1 MAATEQTDLVGKST
15 SSRSQAS
22 LRSGVQLTA
31 YLAHMFVQG
40 LIVIVPIVVAVY
52 VILWILESA
61 EGFARGLIF
70 EHLPGEYYVPGMGLA
85 LLIAATLLVGWLAAQ
100 ARPRLALR
108 LAERLMRRT
117 PLFGMVYSPV
127 RDLMNLFGDGVQDR
141 LGQVVLIEIPNT
153 NIETLGFITREDLS
167 DLPDGLCKD
176 DHVIVYVQWSSQI
189 GGYCFVVPRSAV
201 RPVNVSV
208 EEGMRWALT
217 AGISAPTCNRSDDD
231 GKGGSQPSNVVSRA
245 PHCEFQQEAIQSGYP
260 SDVVSRKGEETCRQT
275 ISRSI

>member
-1 MAATEQTDLVGKST
+1 
-15 SSRSQAS
+15 
-22 LRSGVQLTA
+22 
-31 YLAHMFVQG
+31 MFIQG
-40 LIVIVPIVVAVY
+40 LIVIVPVVVAVY

-70 EHLPGEYYVPGMGLA
+70 DHLPGQYYVPGMGLA
-85 LLIAATLLVGWLAAQ
+85 LLIAVTLLVGWLALQ
-100 ARPRLALR
+100 AGPRWALR

-117 PLFGMVYSPV
+117 PMFGMVYSPV

-153 NIETLGFITREDLS
+153 NIETLGFITRENLN
-167 DLPDGLCKD
+167 DLPDGLCKS
-176 DHVIVYVQWSSQI
+176 DHVVVYVQWSSQI

-217 AGISAPTCNRSDDD
+217 AGISAPTCSRSVDV
-231 GKGGSQPSNVVSRA
+231 GQHGSQPSKVVPRA
-245 PHCEFQQEAIQSGYP
+245 PHTGFGRQAANTDTRQS
-260 SDVVSRKGEETCRQT
+260 S
-275 ISRSI
+275 

>member
-1 MAATEQTDLVGKST
+1 MAATPRAGRAGPN
-15 SSRSQAS
+15 RSGRRRAS
-22 LRSGVQLTA
+22 LRGGAQSAA
-31 YLAHMFVQG
+31 YLAHMFIQG

-70 EHLPGEYYVPGMGLA
+70 DHLPGQYYVPGMGLA
-85 LLIAATLLVGWLAAQ
+85 LLIAVTVLVGWLALQ
-100 ARPRLALR
+100 AGPRLALR

-153 NIETLGFITREDLS
+153 NIETLGFITRENMN
-167 DLPDGLCKD
+167 DLPDGLCKS
-176 DHVIVYVQWSSQI
+176 DHVVVYVQWSSQI

-201 RPVNVSV
+201 HPVNLSV

-217 AGISAPTCNRSDDD
+217 AGISGPTGSRPIDD
-231 GKGGSQPSNVVSRA
+231 GHDGSQSSKVA
-245 PHCEFQQEAIQSGYP
+245 PHAQRGRFGRQAAGTNPRQS
-260 SDVVSRKGEETCRQT
+260 S
-275 ISRSI
+275 